1 MEVLA
6 GLFVLGAALAL
17 LVLPIA
23 ALVQANRALREAEAV
38 GRELAHIEARVS
50 ALAKRVVG
58 PPGVETP
65 SDPEPRATASPRPP
79 APPPVAADGASE
91 RPPASHQP
99 ASPAPQPVMARTRPA
114 SGSPDLATNLGPKI
128 LVGVGALAVAV
139 AMAFFVKYAWE
150 NDWIGPTGR
159 VLFGCGVSL
168 AMMAG
173 GLRLL
178 DREYRPLGQGL
189 AGAGLAGLYSAV
201 YGAHAVY
208 GLVPRGV
215 DFAFLL
221 LVTASALAL
230 SVRLD
235 ARILAA
241 IAWVGGY
248 LTPVVLSTGED
259 KALSLFAYL
268 FLLGA
273 GAMVLDRNRPWP
285 ETAPLAMLGTMALY
299 GGWYAQFYR
308 AERFG
313 VAAFGMTVLTALFAL
328 GMARKERQ
336 GSLVV
341 VYLVASTGLALLG
354 AQTDRPW
361 ELLLLSLALGA
372 GALHAA
378 SVWGP
383 GLSVVAAVALGLPYF
398 AWAATHAASASF
410 EEGAVWVVAATLAYV
425 AAGASNRV
433 PIPIPLE
440 AAVLVIS
447 GVFTIALADTAPT
460 PEVLAVLLLAQWC
473 VALLSRRR
481 FRGAEVTAVLAA
493 ATILHANFDRFGGGE
508 DPRAFLL
515 ASLAVFAA
523 YLCGLVGRAFL
534 TGERLETAGAAVHLV
549 DAALVWGV
557 LYRRLYDTSP
567 STLGLASL
575 GLAALY
581 LAVGVALHRS
591 KDALHTQVALGL
603 AAGFVT
609 LAIPVQLGLSGIT
622 LAWAIEG
629 LLLLYLGV
637 RFRSLLARAG
647 GYGVLALSVLRLFAR
662 HTPLHVGAF
671 EPVANASFGT
681 WLAVIAALGLA
692 LRLTGDLH
700 PGPDAPDR
708 GFRPVLAATLLLLL
722 FGLLTTE
729 TQAAFAQRAESAA
742 AQGDADA
749 VRQARLMG
757 GLAVSVLWGS
767 FATGLLATGL
777 GARNRPLFYTAYAL
791 FAVTAGKVVLVDL
804 AQLQTLYR
812 ILSFLVLGI
821 LLMAGAYLNIRFRG
835 RLAPPIAEA

>member
-17 LVLPIA
+17 LVLPMA
-23 ALVQANRALREAEAV
+23 ALVQANRAVREAEAV
-38 GRELAHIEARVS
+38 HKELAHLEARVS

-58 PPGVETP
+58 QPGVETP
-65 SDPEPRATASPRPP
+65 SVSEPRATASPRPP
-79 APPPVAADGASE
+79 APPDPAPRAAP
-91 RPPASHQP
+91 PPASRQP
-99 ASPAPQPVMARTRPA
+99 VSPAPEPVMARPRPA
-114 SGSPDLATNLGPKI
+114 SASPDLATTLGPKI

-215 DFAFLL
+215 DFAFLI

-230 SVRLD
+230 AVRLD

-248 LTPVVLSTGED
+248 LTPVVLSTGDD

-285 ETAPLAMLGTMALY
+285 ETAPLAMLGTIALY

-313 VAAFGMTVLTALFAL
+313 VAAFGMAVLTGLFAL
-328 GMARKERQ
+328 GMARKERE

-341 VYLVASTGLALLG
+341 VYFVASAGLALLG

-378 SVWGP
+378 SLWGP

-398 AWAATHAASASF
+398 AWAATHATSASF
-410 EEGAVWVVAATLAYV
+410 EAGAVWVVAATLAYV
-425 AAGASNRV
+425 AAGASKRV

-447 GVFTIALADTAPT
+447 SVFTIALADTAPT
-460 PEVLAVLLLAQWC
+460 PGALAVLLLAQWC
-473 VALLSRRR
+473 VALLSRVR
-481 FRGAEVTAVLAA
+481 FRGAEVVAVLAA
-493 ATILHANFDRFGGGE
+493 ATILHANFDRLGGGE
-508 DPRAFLL
+508 NPRAFLL
-515 ASLAVFAA
+515 AGLAVFAA
-523 YLCGLVGRAFL
+523 YLGGLVGRAFL
-534 TGERLETAGAAVHLV
+534 TGDRLERAGAAVHLV

-567 STLGLASL
+567 STLGLASV

-581 LAVGVALHRS
+581 LGVGLALHRS
-591 KDALHTQVALGL
+591 AKDALHTQVALGL
-603 AAGFVT
+603 AAAFVT

-622 LAWAIEG
+622 LAWALEG

-692 LRLTGDLH
+692 LWLTGDLR

-729 TQAAFAQRAESAA
+729 TQAAFTQRAQNAA
-742 AQGDADA
+742 AQGDGDA

-777 GARNRPLFYTAYAL
+777 GMRNRPLFYTAYAL

-835 RLAPPIAEA
+835 RLAPPAAEA